1 MKKKNN
7 KRRNLITEFG
17 FCHFV
22 RISSNRTQVVNID
35 GWFPD
40 TVYITSGVPH
50 GSVLHHTVS
59 VVHMWQWWD
68 FLLYRCASE
77 IFCKHCETL

>member
-35 GWFPD
+35 G
-40 TVYITSGVPH
+40 
-50 GSVLHHTVS
+50 
-59 VVHMWQWWD
+59 
-68 FLLYRCASE
+68 
-77 IFCKHCETL
+77 